1 MLAKR
6 GGGVAVRSP
15 LVAGAIRDTGR
26 GGGELGAI
34 GVDGMLSGQVAS
46 RGAYGL
52 VKMGKTINAKTNNFA
67 TARNIA
73 PATYALAA

>member
-1 MLAKR
+1 MPA
-6 GGGVAVRSP
+6 
-15 LVAGAIRDTGR
+15 LVADATRNAMFWCGD
-26 GGGELGAI
+26 LGAI

-52 VKMGKTINAKTNNFA
+52 VKMGKKTNAKTNNFA

-73 PATYALAA
+73 PATFAYAA